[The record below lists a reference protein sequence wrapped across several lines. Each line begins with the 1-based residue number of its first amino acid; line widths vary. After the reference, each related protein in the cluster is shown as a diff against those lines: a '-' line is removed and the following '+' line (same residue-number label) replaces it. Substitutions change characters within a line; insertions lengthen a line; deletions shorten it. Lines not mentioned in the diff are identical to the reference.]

1 MTLSSPTTARFARI
15 NGIDIAFRVQGD
27 GPPLV
32 LIMGYRLSS
41 AAWPAKFVETLAKNF
56 TVITF
61 DNRGTGHSDK
71 PVTGYALANMAATL
85 AAYSTRSA
93 SKTHTW
99 SATRWAAQLPR
110 NSSGSFQIALPA

>member
-1 MTLSSPTTARFARI
+1 MTLSSPSTARFARI
-15 NGIDIAFRVQGD
+15 NGIDIAFRVQGE

-61 DNRGTGHSDK
+61 DNRGTGVCTEKLNPSVVMVKSGQDG
-71 PVTGYALANMAATL
+71 VRTYGTESLN
-85 AAYSTRSA
+85 R
-93 SKTHTW
+93 
-99 SATRWAAQLPR
+99 PR
-110 NSSGSFQIALPA
+110 IRRIFV

>member
-1 MTLSSPTTARFARI
+1 MKLSSPTTARFARI
-15 NGIDIAFRVQGD
+15 NGINIAFRVQGE

-41 AAWPAKFVETLAKNF
+41 AAWPAEFVETLAKKF

-71 PVTGYALANMAATL
+71 PVTGYALANMACDVGGLLDEIGIEKTCVVG
-85 AAYSTRSA
+85 YSMGGA
-93 SKTHTW
+93 I
-99 SATRWAAQLPR
+99 AR